1 MKRIM
6 VFANLFALTVGAIT
20 ILKQYSAGEKINSLN
35 FPFYVI
41 HRPEDNSRRKPDS
54 KESLFKKEHK
64 IK

>member
-6 VFANLFALTVGAIT
+6 VFANLVALTVGAIT
-20 ILKQYSAGEKINSLN
+20 SLKQYNEGEKINPLN

-41 HRPEDNSRRKPDS
+41 HRSEDNSRRKLDS